1 MTNSVLGSET
11 RDRQREREQ
20 RRKEKREESEKR
32 VPLVVCGHVQ
42 ARKVAAGLGIRTA
55 KGSHPFV
62 LHHDSDTTTWT
73 TDCR

>member
-1 MTNSVLGSET
+1 M
-11 RDRQREREQ
+11 RQRQRERE
-20 RRKEKREESEKR
+20 RESKEGEKKREER

-62 LHHDSDTTTWT
+62 LHHNSDTTT
-73 TDCR
+73 